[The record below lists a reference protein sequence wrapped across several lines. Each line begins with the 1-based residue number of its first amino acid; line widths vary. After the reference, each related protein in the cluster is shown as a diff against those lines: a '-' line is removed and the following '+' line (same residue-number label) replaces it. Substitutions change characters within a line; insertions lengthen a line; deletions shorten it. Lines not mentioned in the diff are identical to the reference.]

1 MIDSVDSLQ
10 IFIEKGAPDGHQ
22 VTYKDAADEFINV
35 RSGNVIFKVTQLAH
49 SKFTRAGND
58 LKIRI
63 NISLKE
69 ALLGFTRDITHLDGH
84 IVNVDR
90 EDKVTKPGLMER
102 FKGEGMPVFEHYGD
116 FGDMLVTYIVEM
128 PELLSSDQII
138 LFKQFF
144 WSQ

>member
-1 MIDSVDSLQ
+1 LIDSVDSLQ

-69 ALLGFTRDITHLDGH
+69 ALLGFTREITHLDGH
-84 IVNVDR
+84 VVNVDR

-116 FGDMLVTYIVEM
+116 FGDMLVTYIVDM
-128 PELLSSDQII
+128 P
-138 LFKQFF
+138 
-144 WSQ
+144 

>member
-1 MIDSVDSLQ
+1 
-10 IFIEKGAPDGHQ
+10 
-22 VTYKDAADEFINV
+22 
-35 RSGNVIFKVTQLAH
+35 
-49 SKFTRAGND
+49 

-69 ALLGFTRDITHLDGH
+69 ALLGFTREITHLDGH
-84 IVNVDR
+84 IVNVER

-116 FGDMLVTYIVEM
+116 FGDMLVTYIVDM
-128 PELLSSDQII
+128 PEVLSSDQVV